1 MKFYI
6 LFIVGLKVIFLL
18 LLLAHLYLKNKSQ
31 WNEVD
36 EKILYWKERVEFLFV
51 TCVAMLML
59 YIFNPR
65 SANTIF
71 ITNEIKI
78 LLFAFAF
85 LILIT
90 ENWEKFFNE
99 NKLIVN
105 LKQSQV

>member
-1 MKFYI
+1 MEFYI
-6 LFIVGLKVIFLL
+6 LFIIGLKIIFFLL
-18 LLLAHLYLKNKSQ
+18 LITHLYLKNKTKWS
-31 WNEVD
+31 EVD
-36 EKILYWKERVEFLFV
+36 EKLLYWKERVEFLFI
-51 TCVAMLML
+51 TCMAMLML

-78 LLFAFAF
+78 LLFAFAL
-85 LILIT
+85 LILMT

-105 LKQSQV
+105 LKQS

>member
-1 MKFYI
+1 MKYYI
-6 LFIVGLKVIFLL
+6 LFILVLKIIFLL
-18 LLLAHLYLKNKSQ
+18 LLITHLYLKNKSK

-36 EKILYWKERVEFLFV
+36 EKILYWKERVEFLFI
-51 TCVAMLML
+51 TCMAMLML

-65 SANTIF
+65 SGNTIL

-78 LLFAFAF
+78 MLFAFAL